1 MTLLVVD
8 DERNLRESLSE
19 ALKEAG
25 YHVMTAANGKEAY
38 AIIQSQALDLLLCD
52 WRMPEMDGGALLK
65 LLSEDG
71 RLVDLPVLVMTAHGT
86 SNNAIE
92 AIQFGAYDF
101 VTKPFDLDDVLV
113 TIRRALEHT
122 ALQKE
127 VAQLRSKVAGTDRP
141 SGEIVGF
148 SAPMLEVFKA
158 IGRVAQTDST
168 VLITGESGT
177 GKELVAKAIH
187 EHSARRGF
195 PFAVVNCAALPEN
208 LIESELFGYEKGA
221 FTGALHRKPGKFES
235 AQGGTVFLDEI
246 GELPLA
252 SQPKLLRVLQEHSFE
267 RIGGR
272 QPVTADF
279 RVVAATN
286 RSLEEEVA
294 AGRFRQDLYFRL
306 NVVPIAL
313 PSLRDRRPDIVL
325 LAEHFLQHYSLK
337 HGFRV
342 TGFTEEALLKL
353 QRYTFPGNVRELE
366 HIIERAVLQGGGR
379 VITPDLVTTEDNSKS
394 VSKTSEFEKLLD
406 LPFRDS
412 VQALGTAVDR
422 PRSGSRQWQ
431 QGGSGTQIG
440 NSSQTALREARLLG
454 GVLSCADYIR
464 FTASTSTIR
473 FRRGMPSASA

>member
-1 MTLLVVD
+1 VTLLVVD

-25 YHVMTAANGKEAY
+25 YNVLTAANGKEAY
-38 AIIQSQALDLLLCD
+38 AIIQSHTLDLLLCD

-65 LLSEDG
+65 LLSDDG

-122 ALQKE
+122 SLQKE
-127 VAQLRSKVAGTDRP
+127 VARLRSKVADTHTP

-187 EHSARRGF
+187 EHSARRNF

-221 FTGALHRKPGKFES
+221 FTGALNRKPGKFES

-252 SQPKLLRVLQEHSFE
+252 SQPKLLRVLQEHTFE
-267 RIGGR
+267 RLGGG
-272 QPVTADF
+272 QSVTADF

-286 RSLEEEVA
+286 RSLEQDVA
-294 AGRFRQDLYFRL
+294 AGRFRRDLYFRL

-313 PSLRDRRPDIVL
+313 PSLRNRRPDIVL
-325 LAEHFLQHYSLK
+325 LAEHFLQHYSQK

-342 TGFTEEALLKL
+342 TGFTEEAILKL

-366 HIIERAVLQGGGR
+366 HIVERAVLQGGGR
-379 VITPDLVTTEDNSKS
+379 VITPDLVTTEDNMGSAS
-394 VSKTSEFEKLLD
+394 RTSEVEKLLD
-406 LPFRDS
+406 LPFRES
-412 VQALGTAVDR
+412 VQAWERLLIDRALEAANGNKAEAARRLGIHR
-422 PRSGSRQWQ
+422 RLLYEKL
-431 QGGSGTQIG
+431 GSGE
-440 NSSQTALREARLLG
+440 S
-454 GVLSCADYIR
+454 
-464 FTASTSTIR
+464 
-473 FRRGMPSASA
+473 

>member
-1 MTLLVVD
+1 VTLLVVD

-25 YHVMTAANGKEAY
+25 YNVLTAANGKEAY

-65 LLSEDG
+65 LLSDDG

-122 ALQKE
+122 SLQKE
-127 VAQLRSKVAGTDRP
+127 VARLRSKVADTHTP

-148 SAPMLEVFKA
+148 STPMLEVFKA

-187 EHSARRGF
+187 EHSARRNF

-221 FTGALHRKPGKFES
+221 FTGAVNRKPGKFES

-252 SQPKLLRVLQEHSFE
+252 SQPKLLRVLQEHTFE
-267 RIGGR
+267 RLGGG

-286 RSLEEEVA
+286 RSLEEDVA
-294 AGRFRQDLYFRL
+294 AGRFRRDLYFRL

-313 PSLRDRRPDIVL
+313 PSLRNRRPDIVL
-325 LAEHFLQHYSLK
+325 LAEHFLQHYSQK

-342 TGFTEEALLKL
+342 TGFTEEAILKL

-366 HIIERAVLQGGGR
+366 HIVERAVLQGGGR
-379 VITPDLVTTEDNSKS
+379 VITPDLVTTEDNMGSAS
-394 VSKTSEFEKLLD
+394 RTSEFEKLLD
-406 LPFRDS
+406 LPFRES
-412 VQALGTAVDR
+412 VQA
-422 PRSGSRQWQ
+422 W
-431 QGGSGTQIG
+431 
-440 NSSQTALREARLLG
+440 ERLLIDRALEAANG
-454 GVLSCADYIR
+454 NKAEAARKLGIH
-464 FTASTSTIR
+464 
-473 FRRGMPSASA
+473 RRLLYEKLGSEES

>member
-1 MTLLVVD
+1 VTLLVVD

-19 ALKEAG
+19 ALTEAG
-25 YHVMTAANGKEAY
+25 YEVVTAANGKEAY
-38 AIIQSQALDLLLCD
+38 AIIQERALDLLLCD

-65 LLSEDG
+65 LLRDEG
-71 RLVDLPVLVMTAHGT
+71 RLIDLPVLVMTAHGT

-122 ALQKE
+122 SLQRE
-127 VAQLRSKVAGTDRP
+127 VTQLRSKVADTTHST
-141 SGEIVGF
+141 SGGIVGF

-187 EHSARRGF
+187 EHSTRRKF

-208 LIESELFGYEKGA
+208 LVESELFGYEKGA
-221 FTGALHRKPGKFES
+221 FTGALNRKPGKFES
-235 AQGGTVFLDEI
+235 AQGGTIFLDEV

-267 RIGGR
+267 RLGGG
-272 QPVTADF
+272 PSVAADF

-286 RSLEEEVA
+286 RNLEEEVA
-294 AGRFRQDLYFRL
+294 AGRFRRDLYFRL

-313 PSLRDRRPDIVL
+313 PSLRGRRPDIIL
-325 LAEHFLQHYSLK
+325 LAEHFLQHYSQK

-342 TGFTEEALLKL
+342 TGFTEEAILKL

-379 VITPDLVTTEDNSKS
+379 VITPDLVLTEDNTG
-394 VSKTSEFEKLLD
+394 VSARTSEFEKLLD

-412 VQALGTAVDR
+412 VQA
-422 PRSGSRQWQ
+422 W
-431 QGGSGTQIG
+431 
-440 NSSQTALREARLLG
+440 ERLLIDRALEAANG
-454 GVLSCADYIR
+454 NKAE
-464 FTASTSTIR
+464 AA
-473 FRRGMPSASA
+473 RRLGIHRRLLYEKLGSEES

>member
-25 YHVMTAANGKEAY
+25 YSVLTAANGKEAY

-52 WRMPEMDGGALLK
+52 WRMPEMDGRELLRH
-65 LLSEDG
+65 LSDEG

-122 ALQKE
+122 SLQKE
-127 VAQLRSKVAGTDRP
+127 VAQLRSKVADAPNGD
-141 SGEIVGF
+141 IVGF

-187 EHSARRGF
+187 KHSARRNL

-208 LIESELFGYEKGA
+208 LIESEFFGYEKGA
-221 FTGALHRKPGKFES
+221 FTGALSRKPGKFES

-246 GELPLA
+246 GELPLT
-252 SQPKLLRVLQEHSFE
+252 SQPKLLRVLQEHTFE
-267 RIGGR
+267 RLGGSQSIG
-272 QPVTADF
+272 ADI
-279 RVVAATN
+279 RVIAATN
-286 RSLEEEVA
+286 RILEEEVG
-294 AGRFRQDLYFRL
+294 AGRFRRDLYFRL

-313 PSLRDRRPDIVL
+313 PPLRNRRPDIIP
-325 LAEHFLQHYSLK
+325 LAEHFLQHHSQK

-342 TGFTEEALLKL
+342 TGFTEEAILKL

-366 HIIERAVLQGGGR
+366 HIVERAVLHGGGR
-379 VITPDLVTTEDNSKS
+379 VITPDLITTDDTVAATKESKL
-394 VSKTSEFEKLLD
+394 EKLLD
-406 LPFRDS
+406 LPFHQS
-412 VQALGTAVDR
+412 VQA
-422 PRSGSRQWQ
+422 W
-431 QGGSGTQIG
+431 
-440 NSSQTALREARLLG
+440 ERLLIERALEAANG
-454 GVLSCADYIR
+454 NKAEAARKLDIH
-464 FTASTSTIR
+464 
-473 FRRGMPSASA
+473 RRLLYEKLGSEEP

>member
-1 MTLLVVD
+1 VTLLVVD

-25 YHVMTAANGKEAY
+25 YNVLTAANGKEAY
-38 AIIQSQALDLLLCD
+38 AIIQSHALDLLLCD
-52 WRMPEMDGGALLK
+52 WRMPEMNGGALLK
-65 LLSEDG
+65 LLRDDG

-122 ALQKE
+122 SLQKE
-127 VAQLRSKVAGTDRP
+127 VARLRSKVADTHTP

-187 EHSARRGF
+187 EHSARRNF

-221 FTGALHRKPGKFES
+221 FTGAVNRKPGKFES
-235 AQGGTVFLDEI
+235 AQGGTVFLDEV

-252 SQPKLLRVLQEHSFE
+252 SQPKLLRVLQEHTFE
-267 RIGGR
+267 RLGGG
-272 QPVTADF
+272 QSVTADF

-286 RSLEEEVA
+286 RSLEEDVA
-294 AGRFRQDLYFRL
+294 AGRFRRDLYFRL

-313 PSLRDRRPDIVL
+313 PSLRNRRPDIVL
-325 LAEHFLQHYSLK
+325 LAEHFLQHYSQK

-342 TGFTEEALLKL
+342 TGFTEEAILKL

-366 HIIERAVLQGGGR
+366 HIVERAVLQGGGR
-379 VITPDLVTTEDNSKS
+379 VITPDLVTTEDNMGSAS
-394 VSKTSEFEKLLD
+394 RTSDCEKLLH
-406 LPFRDS
+406 LPFRES
-412 VQALGTAVDR
+412 VQA
-422 PRSGSRQWQ
+422 W
-431 QGGSGTQIG
+431 
-440 NSSQTALREARLLG
+440 ERLLIDRALEAANG
-454 GVLSCADYIR
+454 NKAEAARKLGIH
-464 FTASTSTIR
+464 
-473 FRRGMPSASA
+473 RRLLYEKLGSSEES

>member
-1 MTLLVVD
+1 VTLLVVD

-25 YHVMTAANGKEAY
+25 YNVLTAANGKEAY
-38 AIIQSQALDLLLCD
+38 AIIQSHALDLLLCD
-52 WRMPEMDGGALLK
+52 WRMPEMNGGALLK
-65 LLSEDG
+65 LLRDDG

-122 ALQKE
+122 SLQKE
-127 VAQLRSKVAGTDRP
+127 VARLRSKVADTHTP

-187 EHSARRGF
+187 EHSARRNF

-221 FTGALHRKPGKFES
+221 FTGAVNRKPGKFES
-235 AQGGTVFLDEI
+235 AQGGTVFLDEV

-252 SQPKLLRVLQEHSFE
+252 SQPKLLRVLQEHTFE
-267 RIGGR
+267 RLGGG
-272 QPVTADF
+272 QSVTADF

-286 RSLEEEVA
+286 RSLEEDVA
-294 AGRFRQDLYFRL
+294 AGRFRRDLYFRL

-313 PSLRDRRPDIVL
+313 PSLRNRRPDIVL
-325 LAEHFLQHYSLK
+325 LAEHFLQHYSQK

-342 TGFTEEALLKL
+342 TAFTEEAILKL

-366 HIIERAVLQGGGR
+366 HIVERAVLQGGGR
-379 VITPDLVTTEDNSKS
+379 VITPDLVTTEDNMGSAS
-394 VSKTSEFEKLLD
+394 RTSEFEKLLD
-406 LPFRDS
+406 LPFRES
-412 VQALGTAVDR
+412 VQA
-422 PRSGSRQWQ
+422 W
-431 QGGSGTQIG
+431 
-440 NSSQTALREARLLG
+440 ERLLIDRALEAANG
-454 GVLSCADYIR
+454 NKAE
-464 FTASTSTIR
+464 AA
-473 FRRGMPSASA
+473 RRLGIHRRLLYEKLGSEES

>member
-1 MTLLVVD
+1 VTLLVVD

-25 YHVMTAANGKEAY
+25 YSVLTAANGKEAY

-52 WRMPEMDGGALLK
+52 WRMPEMDGRELLRH
-65 LLSEDG
+65 LSDEG

-122 ALQKE
+122 SLQKE
-127 VAQLRSKVAGTDRP
+127 VAQLRSKVADAPNGD
-141 SGEIVGF
+141 IVGF

-187 EHSARRGF
+187 KHSARRNL

-208 LIESELFGYEKGA
+208 LIESEFFGYEKGA
-221 FTGALHRKPGKFES
+221 FTGALSRKPGKFES

-246 GELPLA
+246 GELPLT
-252 SQPKLLRVLQEHSFE
+252 SQPKLLRVLQEHTFE
-267 RIGGR
+267 RLGGSQSIG
-272 QPVTADF
+272 ADI
-279 RVVAATN
+279 RVIAATN
-286 RSLEEEVA
+286 RILEEEVG
-294 AGRFRQDLYFRL
+294 AGRFRRDLYFRL

-313 PSLRDRRPDIVL
+313 PPLRNRRPDIIP
-325 LAEHFLQHYSLK
+325 LAEHFLQHHSQK

-342 TGFTEEALLKL
+342 TGFTEEAILKL

-366 HIIERAVLQGGGR
+366 HIVERAVLHGGGR
-379 VITPDLVTTEDNSKS
+379 VITPDLITTDDTVAATKESKL
-394 VSKTSEFEKLLD
+394 EKLLD
-406 LPFRDS
+406 LPFHQS
-412 VQALGTAVDR
+412 VQA
-422 PRSGSRQWQ
+422 W
-431 QGGSGTQIG
+431 
-440 NSSQTALREARLLG
+440 ERLLIERALEAANG
-454 GVLSCADYIR
+454 NKAEAARKLDIH
-464 FTASTSTIR
+464 
-473 FRRGMPSASA
+473 RRLLYEKLGSEEP

>member
-19 ALKEAG
+19 ALEEAG
-25 YHVMTAANGKEAY
+25 YHVLTAANGKEAY
-38 AIIQSQALDLLLCD
+38 AMIQSHALDLLLCD
-52 WRMPEMDGGALLK
+52 WRMPEMDGAALLK
-65 LLSEDG
+65 LLRDDG

-101 VTKPFDLDDVLV
+101 VTKPFDLDEVLV

-122 ALQKE
+122 SLQNE
-127 VAQLRSKVAGTDRP
+127 VARLRSKVADTQTQ

-158 IGRVAQTDST
+158 IGRVALTDST

-187 EHSARRGF
+187 EHSARRNL

-221 FTGALHRKPGKFES
+221 FTGALNRKPGKFES

-252 SQPKLLRVLQEHSFE
+252 SQPKLLRVLEEHTFE
-267 RIGGR
+267 RLGGGHS
-272 QPVTADF
+272 VTADF

-294 AGRFRQDLYFRL
+294 AGRFRRDLYFRL

-313 PSLRDRRPDIVL
+313 PSLRNRRPDIVL
-325 LAEHFLQHYSLK
+325 LAEHFLQHYSQK

-342 TGFTEEALLKL
+342 TGFTEEAILKL

-366 HIIERAVLQGGGR
+366 HIVERAVLQGGGR
-379 VITPDLVTTEDNSKS
+379 VITPDLVATNDTFTAANGGEY
-394 VSKTSEFEKLLD
+394 EKLLD
-406 LPFRDS
+406 LPFRES
-412 VQALGTAVDR
+412 VQA
-422 PRSGSRQWQ
+422 W
-431 QGGSGTQIG
+431 
-440 NSSQTALREARLLG
+440 ERLLIDRALEAANG
-454 GVLSCADYIR
+454 NKAE
-464 FTASTSTIR
+464 AA
-473 FRRGMPSASA
+473 RRLGIHRRLLYEKLGSEES

>member
-1 MTLLVVD
+1 VTLLVVD

-25 YHVMTAANGKEAY
+25 YSVLTAANGKEAY

-52 WRMPEMDGGALLK
+52 WRMPEMDGRELLRH
-65 LLSEDG
+65 LSDEG

-122 ALQKE
+122 SLQKE
-127 VAQLRSKVAGTDRP
+127 VAQLRSKVADAPNGD
-141 SGEIVGF
+141 IVGF

-187 EHSARRGF
+187 KHSARRNL

-208 LIESELFGYEKGA
+208 LVESEFFGYEKGA
-221 FTGALHRKPGKFES
+221 FTGALSRKPGKFES

-246 GELPLA
+246 GELPLT
-252 SQPKLLRVLQEHSFE
+252 SQPKLLRVLQEHTFE
-267 RIGGR
+267 RLGGSQSIG
-272 QPVTADF
+272 ADI
-279 RVVAATN
+279 RVIAATN
-286 RSLEEEVA
+286 RILEEEVG
-294 AGRFRQDLYFRL
+294 AGRFRRDLYFRL

-313 PSLRDRRPDIVL
+313 PPLRNRRPDIIP
-325 LAEHFLQHYSLK
+325 LAEHFLQHHSQK

-342 TGFTEEALLKL
+342 TGFTEEAILKL

-366 HIIERAVLQGGGR
+366 HIVERAVLHGGGR
-379 VITPDLVTTEDNSKS
+379 VITPDLITTDDTVAATKESKL
-394 VSKTSEFEKLLD
+394 EKLLD
-406 LPFRDS
+406 LPFHQS
-412 VQALGTAVDR
+412 VQA
-422 PRSGSRQWQ
+422 W
-431 QGGSGTQIG
+431 
-440 NSSQTALREARLLG
+440 ERLLIERALEAANG
-454 GVLSCADYIR
+454 NKAEAARKLDIH
-464 FTASTSTIR
+464 
-473 FRRGMPSASA
+473 RRLLYEKLGSEEP

>member
-1 MTLLVVD
+1 VTLLVVD
-8 DERNLRESLSE
+8 DERHLRESLSE

-25 YHVMTAANGKEAY
+25 YNVLTAANGKEAY
-38 AIIQSQALDLLLCD
+38 AIIQSHALDLLLCD

-65 LLSEDG
+65 LLRDDG

-122 ALQKE
+122 SLQKE
-127 VAQLRSKVAGTDRP
+127 VARLRSKVADTQTQ

-187 EHSARRGF
+187 EHSARRNL

-221 FTGALHRKPGKFES
+221 FTGALNRKPGKFES

-252 SQPKLLRVLQEHSFE
+252 SQPKLLRVLQEHTFE
-267 RIGGR
+267 RLGGG
-272 QPVTADF
+272 QSVPADF

-286 RSLEEEVA
+286 RSLEEDVA
-294 AGRFRQDLYFRL
+294 AGRFRRDLYFRL

-313 PSLRDRRPDIVL
+313 PSLRNRRPDIVL
-325 LAEHFLQHYSLK
+325 LAEHFLQHYSQK

-342 TGFTEEALLKL
+342 TGFTEEAILKL

-366 HIIERAVLQGGGR
+366 HIVERAVLQGGGR
-379 VITPDLVTTEDNSKS
+379 VITPDLVATNDTVTATKGGEY
-394 VSKTSEFEKLLD
+394 EKLLD
-406 LPFRDS
+406 LPFRES
-412 VQALGTAVDR
+412 VQA
-422 PRSGSRQWQ
+422 W
-431 QGGSGTQIG
+431 
-440 NSSQTALREARLLG
+440 ERLLIDRALEAANG
-454 GVLSCADYIR
+454 NKAEAARRLGIHRRLLYEKLGADE
-464 FTASTSTIR
+464 S
-473 FRRGMPSASA
+473 

>member
-1 MTLLVVD
+1 VTLLVVD

-25 YHVMTAANGKEAY
+25 YNVLTAANGKEAY
-38 AIIQSQALDLLLCD
+38 AIIQSQTLDLLLCD
-52 WRMPEMDGGALLK
+52 WRMPEMDGAALLK

-122 ALQKE
+122 SLQKE
-127 VAQLRSKVAGTDRP
+127 VARLRSKVADTDR
-141 SGEIVGF
+141 SGGEIVGF

-187 EHSARRGF
+187 EHSARRHF
-195 PFAVVNCAALPEN
+195 PFAVVNCAALPEH

-221 FTGALHRKPGKFES
+221 FTGALHRKPGKFEN

-252 SQPKLLRVLQEHSFE
+252 SQPKLLRVLQEHTFE
-267 RIGGR
+267 RLGGG

-286 RSLEEEVA
+286 RSLEEDVA
-294 AGRFRQDLYFRL
+294 SGRFRRDLYFRL

-313 PSLRDRRPDIVL
+313 PSLRNRRPDIVL
-325 LAEHFLQHYSLK
+325 LAEHFLQHYSQK

-379 VITPDLVTTEDNSKS
+379 VITPDLVATEDNMGSAS
-394 VSKTSEFEKLLD
+394 RTSEFERLLD
-406 LPFRDS
+406 LPFRES
-412 VQALGTAVDR
+412 VQA
-422 PRSGSRQWQ
+422 W
-431 QGGSGTQIG
+431 
-440 NSSQTALREARLLG
+440 ERLLIDRALEG
-454 GVLSCADYIR
+454 AKGNKAE
-464 FTASTSTIR
+464 AA
-473 FRRGMPSASA
+473 RRLGIHRRLLYEKLGSEES

>member
-1 MTLLVVD
+1 VTLLVVD

-19 ALKEAG
+19 ALKQAG
-25 YHVMTAANGKEAY
+25 YNVLTAANGKEAY
-38 AIIQSQALDLLLCD
+38 AIIQAHALDLLLCD
-52 WRMPEMDGGALLK
+52 WRMPEMDGAALLK
-65 LLSEDG
+65 VLSDEG

-113 TIRRALEHT
+113 TIRRALDHT
-122 ALQKE
+122 SLQKE
-127 VAQLRSKVAGTDRP
+127 VARLRSKVADTHTP

-187 EHSARRGF
+187 EHSARRNF

-221 FTGALHRKPGKFES
+221 FTGALNRKPGKFES

-252 SQPKLLRVLQEHSFE
+252 SQPKLLRVLQEHTFE
-267 RIGGR
+267 RLGGG
-272 QPVTADF
+272 QSVTADF

-286 RSLEEEVA
+286 RSLEEDVA
-294 AGRFRQDLYFRL
+294 AGRFRRDLYFRL

-313 PSLRDRRPDIVL
+313 PSLRNRRPDIVL
-325 LAEHFLQHYSLK
+325 LAEHFLQHYSQK

-342 TGFTEEALLKL
+342 TGFTEEAILKL

-379 VITPDLVTTEDNSKS
+379 VITPDLVTIEDNMGSAS
-394 VSKTSEFEKLLD
+394 RTSEFEKLLD
-406 LPFRDS
+406 LPFRES
-412 VQALGTAVDR
+412 VQA
-422 PRSGSRQWQ
+422 W
-431 QGGSGTQIG
+431 
-440 NSSQTALREARLLG
+440 ERLLIDRALEAANG
-454 GVLSCADYIR
+454 NKAE
-464 FTASTSTIR
+464 AA
-473 FRRGMPSASA
+473 RRLGIHRRLLYEKLGSEES

>member
-252 SQPKLLRVLQEHSFE
+252 SQPSCSACFRNTASNVSEGGSRSPRTSEWSRRPIEVSKRRLLRGDS
-267 RIGGR
+267 
-272 QPVTADF
+272 
-279 RVVAATN
+279 
-286 RSLEEEVA
+286 
-294 AGRFRQDLYFRL
+294 
-306 NVVPIAL
+306 
-313 PSLRDRRPDIVL
+313 DR
-325 LAEHFLQHYSLK
+325 
-337 HGFRV
+337 
-342 TGFTEEALLKL
+342 
-353 QRYTFPGNVRELE
+353 
-366 HIIERAVLQGGGR
+366 
-379 VITPDLVTTEDNSKS
+379 
-394 VSKTSEFEKLLD
+394 
-406 LPFRDS
+406 
-412 VQALGTAVDR
+412 
-422 PRSGSRQWQ
+422 
-431 QGGSGTQIG
+431 
-440 NSSQTALREARLLG
+440 
-454 GVLSCADYIR
+454 
-464 FTASTSTIR
+464 TST
-473 FRRGMPSASA
+473 FA

>member
-25 YHVMTAANGKEAY
+25 YTVLTAANGKEAY
-38 AIIQSQALDLLLCD
+38 AIIQSHTLDLLLCD

-65 LLSEDG
+65 LLSDDG

-122 ALQKE
+122 SLQKE
-127 VAQLRSKVAGTDRP
+127 VARLRSKVADTHTP

-187 EHSARRGF
+187 EHSARRNF

-221 FTGALHRKPGKFES
+221 FTGALNRKPGKFES

-246 GELPLA
+246 GELPLG
-252 SQPKLLRVLQEHSFE
+252 SQPKLLRVLQEHTFE
-267 RIGGR
+267 RLGGG
-272 QPVTADF
+272 QSVTADF

-286 RSLEEEVA
+286 RSLEEDVA
-294 AGRFRQDLYFRL
+294 VGRFRRDLYFRL

-313 PSLRDRRPDIVL
+313 PSLRNRRPDIVL
-325 LAEHFLQHYSLK
+325 LAEHFLQHYSQK

-342 TGFTEEALLKL
+342 TGFTEEAILKL

-366 HIIERAVLQGGGR
+366 HIVERAVLQGGGR
-379 VITPDLVTTEDNSKS
+379 VITPDLVTTEDNMGSAS
-394 VSKTSEFEKLLD
+394 RTSEFEKLLD
-406 LPFRDS
+406 LPFRES
-412 VQALGTAVDR
+412 VQA
-422 PRSGSRQWQ
+422 W
-431 QGGSGTQIG
+431 
-440 NSSQTALREARLLG
+440 ERLLIDRALEAANG
-454 GVLSCADYIR
+454 NKAE
-464 FTASTSTIR
+464 AA
-473 FRRGMPSASA
+473 RRLGIHRRLLYEKLGSEES